1 MNMSVSLSLLSS
13 SSTVALEEAG
23 EVEAGEVGRCAVDC
37 TSLCTSGCLVPR
49 LGLLAPGS
57 IFSGKAFFLLFGAVT
72 GIPCFGSSPPEAL
85 TLDTVCGAA
94 IVGRPVWIEVHGMAP
109 SGQHGV

>member
-1 MNMSVSLSLLSS
+1 M
-13 SSTVALEEAG
+13 TLEEAG
-23 EVEAGEVGRCAVDC
+23 EEEAGEVGL
-37 TSLCTSGCLVPR
+37 LCSPG